1 MYAVAE
7 GLADLGSAML
17 LKLDPGKS
25 FLCLSKE
32 VGLLHLASKLYLHF
46 MRAAALVFS
55 GTLMAET
62 TLGEPS
68 CAQWLKRSA
77 KSVSDRTLLLGFMS
91 GLNLADSKEEDHLS
105 KIADPKEIFQWITVW
120 CRASPHKEVSEA
132 GIELYIE
139 VLRRE

>member
-1 MYAVAE
+1 MI
-7 GLADLGSAML
+7 
-17 LKLDPGKS
+17 
-25 FLCLSKE
+25 
-32 VGLLHLASKLYLHF
+32 
-46 MRAAALVFS
+46 AAALIFS

-77 KSVSDRTLLLGFMS
+77 KSESDRAWLLGFMS

-105 KIADPKEIFQWITVW
+105 KIAGPKEIFHWITVW